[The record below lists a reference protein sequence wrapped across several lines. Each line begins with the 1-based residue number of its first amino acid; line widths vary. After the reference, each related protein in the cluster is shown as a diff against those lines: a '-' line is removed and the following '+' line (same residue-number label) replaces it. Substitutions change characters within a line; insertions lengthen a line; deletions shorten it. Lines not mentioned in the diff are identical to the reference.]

1 MPSVRMPGPSTLMEY
16 PESSPP
22 TSAHTPWPPQ
32 RWSTIAFLLILALTW
47 VAPKWPMEQALH
59 TSLTLVTLA
68 ALWRWGP
75 ALGLRRRDHALLM
88 VFLALHTIAAR
99 WLYSNVPYDHWIVNL
114 TGWSLD
120 AAMGWRRNQF
130 DRLVHLAYGLC
141 LTPAVFSWAYGRF
154 TPHARHA
161 TVVAIGAIM
170 ISGLCYEWFEW
181 LVAVVLS
188 PQDAEAYNGQQGDM
202 WDAHKDMLMAT
213 LGALCWAPRLSRQSS
228 L

>member
-1 MPSVRMPGPSTLMEY
+1 MLTKETPMSTLTL
-16 PESSPP
+16 SR
-22 TSAHTPWPPQ
+22 WPSQ
-32 RWSTIAFLLILALTW
+32 RDSTIAFLLILAVTW
-47 VAPKWPMEQALH
+47 IAPKWPMEQALH

-68 ALWRWGP
+68 GLWRWGP
-75 ALGLRRRDHALLM
+75 GLGLSRRDHALLM
-88 VFLALHTIAAR
+88 VFLALHTVAAR
-99 WLYSNVPYDHWIVNL
+99 WLYSNVPYDHWIKSL
-114 TGWSLD
+114 TGFSLD
-120 AAMGWRRNQF
+120 ATMGWHRNQF

-141 LTPAVFSWAYGRF
+141 ITPAVYSWAMGRV
-154 TPHARHA
+154 TTNARHA

-181 LVAVVLS
+181 LVAVLLS